1 LKDVI
6 ENKGGHRLFYHNG
19 KAITRE
25 SDLHILFRFVWFG
38 SPSDVGTEANDGR
51 GPVDYKISR
60 GAKDKTLVEMKLAS
74 NTALERNLEKQLPI
88 YQKASD
94 AKHGIKAII
103 YFSISEKRRVDTVL
117 KKLGLQGHKDVVLI
131 DARNDNK
138 PSGSKA

>member
-1 LKDVI
+1 MLLRIRV
-6 ENKGGHRLFYHNG
+6 E
-19 KAITRE
+19 E

-51 GPVDYKISR
+51 GPVDFKISR

-74 NTALERNLEKQLPI
+74 NTALERNLQKQLPI
-88 YQKASD
+88 YQAASD

-103 YFSISEKRRVDTVL
+103 YFSASEKQRVDTIL
-117 KKLGLQGHKDVVLI
+117 NRLGLQGHRDVVLI